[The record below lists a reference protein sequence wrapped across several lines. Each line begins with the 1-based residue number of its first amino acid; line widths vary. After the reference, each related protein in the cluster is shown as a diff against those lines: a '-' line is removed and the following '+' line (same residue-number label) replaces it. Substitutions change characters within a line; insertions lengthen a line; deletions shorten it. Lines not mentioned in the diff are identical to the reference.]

1 VLDVVKIILAIA
13 LPAMML
19 AEGLR
24 VEARP
29 LQLAY
34 LLARPWLL
42 ARSVLAVDVAV
53 PVIALLVTLLLR
65 PEPPVAVGLAILA
78 ASPIAP
84 FIIGRARKSGADS
97 AYIASM
103 HMTLAVISIVTTPL
117 ALAILGSLLHFEA
130 KIRPLTIAG
139 QVVRSLVLPFGLGV
153 AARTWTPR
161 FADRAVKPLSIAAGA
176 MLLAAATAILIGTG
190 RFLLLLNL
198 RSYLAM
204 VVMLL
209 AALAVGEV
217 FAGGARP
224 QRMALALETA
234 ARNPG
239 LALLIASLN
248 FNARAALP
256 VLIPY
261 LIVSAVIIA
270 VYSARRRQVA
280 VA

>member
-1 VLDVVKIILAIA
+1 MLDAVKLILAIA

-24 VEARP
+24 VEAR
-29 LQLAY
+29 QLGY
-34 LLARPWLL
+34 LLERPGLL
-42 ARSVLAVDVAV
+42 ARSVLAVGVAA

-65 PEPPVAVGLAILA
+65 PEPPVAVGLSILA

-84 FIIGRARKSGADS
+84 FIIGRARKAGVDS
-97 AYIASM
+97 EYMASM
-103 HMTLAVISIVTTPL
+103 HMTLAVLSIVTTPL
-117 ALAILGSLLHFEA
+117 VLAILGSLLHFEA
-130 KIRPLTIAG
+130 PVHPVTIAG

-161 FADRAVKPLSIAAGA
+161 FADRVVKPLSIVAGA

-190 RFLLLLNL
+190 KFLLLLNL

-217 FAGGARP
+217 LAGGARP

-248 FNARAALP
+248 FNARAALA